1 MLGIRLKYR
10 LLGIKVCFLVKNLFG
25 VKLMIKDCLQLH
37 ALVLLSFYSVA
48 QTDLP
53 SDTLRH
59 LGPVV
64 IQSYH
69 YNRPLMETPA
79 SVGVIDTKVL
89 KRFNEATLIPS
100 FNTIPGIRLEE
111 RSPGSYRIS
120 IRGST
125 IRSPFGVRNVK
136 VYWNNIP
143 LTDPGGNTYLNQLDP
158 AMFGSSEI
166 IKGPASSLYGAGTG
180 GVLLLNSPVIP
191 DGHLI
196 KSGLQVGSFGS
207 EILHLSYEGAK
218 NKISHQ
224 VQVLHQQADGYRNQT
239 RMSRDVVNS
248 VFHFEMG
255 NDQQLETFIFY
266 SDLFYET
273 PGGLTLAEFQSN
285 PRQAR
290 PATAFLPG
298 AEEQQA
304 SVHLQSF
311 FIGVTHE
318 YFFNK
323 QLHNRTSIYGNLVKF
338 ENAAIRN
345 YDHRH
350 EQSFGARSVTT
361 FNYASGNTRL
371 TLLGGGEFQWGF
383 LPTKSYQNLQGKEG
397 ALLADDE
404 ARVFQVIAFGQGEL
418 RWKKFS
424 VTAGLSYTLQ
434 HLNFH
439 RLSDVDSSPEELK
452 YDPELMPRLAFLW
465 SAHKNISVFG
475 SVSRGFSPPTLAEI
489 NASNGVFNRTLGA
502 ETGTNYEV
510 GVRSEPNQKLK
521 TEITVYAFQLRET
534 IVIRREEDG
543 AEYFV
548 NAGNADQKGIEFSLS
563 YNLVKQ
569 KNNAISEA
577 NFWMAYAYNYYRF
590 KNYQKDADDFSGNQL
605 TGSPDHVLSF
615 GFDMESRGGVYL
627 RATCLYSGKLPL
639 NDANSVYADS
649 YLLPGLRIGY
659 KQRHLEVYAGGEN
672 LLNEAYSL
680 GNDLNAV
687 GGRFYNAAP
696 GRSFYGGVKVN
707 LAFQ

>member
-1 MLGIRLKYR
+1 MLKTSWWLS
-10 LLGIKVCFLVKNLFG
+10 
-25 VKLMIKDCLQLH
+25 
-37 ALVLLSFYSVA
+37 ALILWSFYSVA
-48 QTDLP
+48 QTALP
-53 SDTLRH
+53 SDTVRQ
-59 LGPVV
+59 LGDVV

-79 SVGVIDTKVL
+79 AIGVIATNEL
-89 KRFNEATLIPS
+89 HRFNEATLIPS
-100 FNTIPGIRLEE
+100 FNTVPGVRLEE
-111 RSPGSYRIS
+111 RSPGSYRVS

-136 VYWNNIP
+136 VYWNHIP

-158 AMFGSSEI
+158 AMLGSAEI

-180 GVLLLNSPVIP
+180 GVLLLNSPVLSEG
-191 DGHLI
+191 DFLNA
-196 KSGLQVGSFGS
+196 GLQVGSFGS
-207 EILHLSYEGAK
+207 EMMQISYEGRK
-218 NKISHQ
+218 DKISHQ
-224 VQVLHQQADGYRNQT
+224 IQVLHQQADGYRNQT
-239 RMSRDVVNS
+239 RMARDMLNS
-248 VFHFEMG
+248 VFHFEVG
-255 NDQQLETFIFY
+255 DDQVLETFIFY

-311 FIGVTHE
+311 FMGVAHE

-323 QLHNRTSIYGNLVKF
+323 QLHNRTSVYGNLVKF

-361 FNYASGNTRL
+361 FNHSVGNTRL
-371 TLLGGGEFQWGF
+371 TLLGGGELQWGF
-383 LPTKSYQNLQGKEG
+383 LPTKSYENLQGKEG

-404 ARVFQVIAFGQGEL
+404 ARVFLLSTFGQGEL
-418 RWKKFS
+418 RWENFS
-424 VTAGLSYTLQ
+424 VTAGLSYNIQ
-434 HLNFH
+434 RLNFH

-452 YDPELMPRLAFLW
+452 HDPELMPRLALLW

-489 NASNGVFNRTLGA
+489 NASNGVFNRTLEA

-510 GVRSEPNQKLK
+510 GVRSAINQKLK
-521 TEITVYAFQLRET
+521 AEVTVYSFQVNET

-548 NAGNADQKGIEFSLS
+548 NAGKTVQKGVEFSLN

-569 KNNAISEA
+569 KNSTLNDATL
-577 NFWMAYAYNYYRF
+577 WVAYAYNHYRF
-590 KNYQKDADDFSGNQL
+590 KNYQKDTDDFSGNRL
-605 TGSPDHVLSF
+605 TGSPNHVVSG
-615 GFDMESRGGVYL
+615 GFDVGMRLGFYA
-627 RATCLYSGKLPL
+627 RATCLYTGRISL
-639 NDANSVYADS
+639 NDANTVYADA
-649 YLLPGLRIGY
+649 YLLPGLRMGNKNKRFEI
-659 KQRHLEVYAGGEN
+659 YAGGEN
-672 LLNEAYSL
+672 LLDETFSL
-680 GNDLNAV
+680 GNDLNAA

-696 GRSFYGGVKVN
+696 GRNFYGGVKVN
-707 LAFQ
+707 LAF